1 METRRIIVAG
11 SRNYKDYRRISAVLS
26 EFIRKFSE
34 DGVRPEFISG
44 GCRGVD
50 TLAER
55 FCKLH
60 NYPIKIF
67 EADWATHGKKAGYLR
82 NKQMA
87 EYAAEDNGML
97 IAFWDG
103 ESKGTKMMVDLAMKN
118 GLTVHVENV

>member
-11 SRNYKDYRRISAVLS
+11 SRNYKDYRRISSVLS
-26 EFIRKFSE
+26 KFISMFTENGIS
-34 DGVRPEFISG
+34 PEFISG

-60 NYPIKIF
+60 NYPIKVF